1 MSVRHGYRYNQS
13 MLGMLILLPGQFG
26 YAVPLLPPGAT
37 CRGMECPWHDR
48 TAIIVYYTALLAV
61 VAAALMVLW
70 VRAASAKSR
79 RKARRMRIG

>member
-1 MSVRHGYRYNQS
+1 
-13 MLGMLILLPGQFG
+13 MLILLPGQFG
-26 YAVPLLPPGAT
+26 YAVPLSPPGAT
-37 CRGMECPWHDR
+37 CRGMECPWYR